1 MKKIKNFVMAV
12 IIAAFLFIVVGAFLA
27 IISIALKKDNNTL
40 LYVSIGLMAFGALIY
55 IIIFVG
61 LAIRYKKKGWYYA
74 WFS

>member
-61 LAIRYKKKGWYYA
+61 LAIRYKKKG
-74 WFS
+74 

>member
-12 IIAAFLFIVVGAFLA
+12 IVAAFLFIVVGAFLA

-61 LAIRYKKKGWYYA
+61 LAIRYKKKG
-74 WFS
+74 